1 MRGALA
7 PNRPWGAMGTLMM
20 ALPLAEGVGSLRRLS
35 EGLPM
40 GWGALLGVVLLS
52 GGSGGLQRWAHQP
65 PYTEANPGEEVL
77 MPCIVQNI
85 QVGRPTTYE
94 HHFVSIISSSHCHQY
109 LHHFANMCSS
119 IDSDTFYYLTFWW
132 SKSTLSVH
140 AYQIL

>member
-1 MRGALA
+1 
-7 PNRPWGAMGTLMM
+7 MM

-85 QVGRPTTYE
+85 QVGRPVTYIILSASFFALNVTT
-94 HHFVSIISSSHCHQY
+94 VSIILPPY
-109 LHHFANMCSS
+109 AVVIN
-119 IDSDTFYYLTFWW
+119 
-132 SKSTLSVH
+132 K
-140 AYQIL
+140 